1 MTLRRFCLV
10 VAVGLVSVIVTT
22 TPPTAQSVS
31 PAANNFVITY
41 PSFDF
46 LIPYHPPIALNFD
59 LISPTPPGETL
70 LAPAPSSD
78 TGYTFLPWSPL
89 QIGPVTGIPDI
100 ADRLEFLLPFDL
112 LIIAH
117 EDFLDALEPLK
128 THKDYTD
135 ISTRIYSWQ
144 YLAQRFQ
151 DQGRDVPERLK
162 KAIASFRQ
170 GCGIKYVMLVGD
182 SDRFPVRYC
191 KIYDPTS
198 WGDGY
203 SPADLYYADLY
214 RQDGTFEDWD
224 GDGDG
229 IFGEIQ
235 GGAWV
240 AGSTLADINLD
251 DVDLYPDIAVG
262 RVPASTVAEVT
273 TYVNKVIN
281 YEFSAYKSSW
291 FNKALLIVPGYL
303 DDNGKYYEYPGSWSA
318 KEDVDGNLTAIGVT
332 STKLYDQRIE
342 GLPAG
347 LGDGDP
353 TAAAISAEINGGVGF
368 VNFSGHGGPFT
379 WGPYV
384 AADVAALT
392 NDGMLPVVFA
402 GACST
407 ARFHFGD
414 TFLNVQGNTF
424 TTSVQCPVYN
434 GANRC
439 WPANP
444 TAAVSP
450 EPAPIQQDNGT
461 SYDLDSMAEEFL
473 VKRNS
478 GGIGYI
484 GGYTGTQGGSQ
495 VLDRYLFEGYRY
507 SFKPPALG
515 YLWNYAVRRY
525 IDNDFHIDFNT
536 NSNWYPTALFHHIQK
551 YMLFGD
557 PSLRVGGISR
567 IQRQDFSGNYGMAH
581 DGWRGTL
588 QFAKASGDYIE
599 GTPNMGGKYVTVEGQ
614 QHDLR
619 GFARTATYPISAG
632 WGPDHKIGFY
642 IDFADTPSQDDDQ
655 NFEGYLFTRTKDAMA
670 GITWWNN
677 IPFGFF
683 AKEGGRFISGVP
695 ALAPDAVDIE
705 DFTGTYRMDHDG
717 WKGTLSLWQPTFV
730 LIDGPNLM
738 GTYTGSDGK
747 SHAVR
752 GLVRTTF
759 NDLLPT
765 WGPDHKIEL
774 YIDFSDTPP
783 QGDDQKFEGYLFTR
797 TKDAMAGTTLWNNTP
812 FGFYAEKQRPPVPRI
827 TVNGQQEDVSLT
839 SGQAA
844 SVQVQLDSGV
854 MMESGCDWW
863 IAASTPFGWFSYV
876 FPTGWQT
883 GINAC
888 GQFSPFTIADP
899 FEVLNLALP
908 PGGYTFY
915 FALDDASN
923 GNFDGNVWWDS
934 VTVLVP

>member
-10 VAVGLVSVIVTT
+10 VAVGLLTVTGSVI
-22 TPPTAQSVS
+22 PRAARCAS
-31 PAANNFVITY
+31 PAANDFVIAY
-41 PSFDF
+41 PSFDY
-46 LIPYHPPIALNFD
+46 LIPYVPPVALNLD

-70 LAPAPSSD
+70 LPPAPSSD

-112 LIIAH
+112 LIIAD
-117 EDFLDALEPLK
+117 EAFLDALAPLK

-135 ISTRIYSWQ
+135 IRTRIYSWQ
-144 YLAQRFQ
+144 DLAERFQ
-151 DQGRDVPERLK
+151 DQGRDVPERIK

-191 KIYDPTS
+191 KIYDPTA

-203 SPADLYYADLY
+203 MPADLYYADLY
-214 RQDGTFEDWD
+214 KQNGTFEDWD

-235 GGAWV
+235 GGAWE
-240 AGSTLADINLD
+240 AGSTLSDINLD
-251 DVDLYPDIAVG
+251 GVDLYPDIAVG
-262 RVPASTVAEVT
+262 RIPASTVAEVT

-291 FNKALLIVPGYL
+291 FSQALLIVPGYQA
-303 DDNGKYYEYPGSWSA
+303 DDGKYHEYPGSWSA
-318 KEDVDGNLTAIGVT
+318 KEDVDGNLTALGVT
-332 STKLYDQRIE
+332 STKLYDHRIE

-392 NDGMLPVVFA
+392 NEAMLPVVFA

-414 TFLNVQGNTF
+414 TFLDAQGNTF
-424 TTSVQCPVYN
+424 TTSVQCPVFD

-450 EPAPIQQDNGT
+450 EPAPIQRVNGT

-507 SFKPPALG
+507 SFKPPSLG

-525 IDNDFHIDFNT
+525 IDNDFHINFSDE
-536 NSNWYPTALFHHIQK
+536 SNWYPTALFHHIQK

-567 IQRQDFSGNYGMAH
+567 TQREDFAGNYGMAH
-581 DGWRGTL
+581 DGWRGDL
-588 QFAKASGDYIE
+588 QLVKAAGDYIE
-599 GTPNMGGKYVTVEGQ
+599 QTPNMGGKYVTLEGQ
-614 QHDLR
+614 EHNLR
-619 GFARTATYPISAG
+619 GFVRTATYPIPAG
-632 WGPDHKIGFY
+632 EGPDHKVGFY
-642 IDFADTPSQDDDQ
+642 IDFAGTPSHDDDQ
-655 NFEGYLFTRTKDAMA
+655 EFEGYLFTRTKDAMA

-677 IPFGFF
+677 TPYGFF
-683 AKEGGRFISGVP
+683 ARKGGRFISGVP
-695 ALAPDAVDIE
+695 PQVGGSVAIG

-717 WKGTLSLWQPTFV
+717 WKGTLSLRQPMFG
-730 LIDGPNLM
+730 LLNGPNLL
-738 GTYTGSDGK
+738 GTYTGGDGK
-747 SHAVR
+747 DHDVR
-752 GLVRTTF
+752 GFVRTAG
-759 NDLLPT
+759 NALPAE
-765 WGPDHKIEL
+765 WGPDHRIEF
-774 YIDFSDTPP
+774 YIDFSDTEA

-797 TKDAMAGTTLWNNTP
+797 TKDAMAGVTWWNNTP
-812 FGFYAEKQRPPVPRI
+812 FGFYAEKQRHPEPIV
-827 TVNGQQEDVSLT
+827 TVNGHQEDISLT

-844 SVQVQLDSGV
+844 SVKVQLDPGV
-854 MMESGCDWW
+854 MMESSCDWW
-863 IAASTPFGWFSYV
+863 VAASTPFGFFSYV
-876 FPTGWQT
+876 FPTGWQQ
-883 GINAC
+883 GMHAC
-888 GQFSPFTIADP
+888 GQFPPFTLADP

-915 FALDDASN
+915 FALDDLPN
-923 GNFDGNVWWDS
+923 GTFDGNFWWDS